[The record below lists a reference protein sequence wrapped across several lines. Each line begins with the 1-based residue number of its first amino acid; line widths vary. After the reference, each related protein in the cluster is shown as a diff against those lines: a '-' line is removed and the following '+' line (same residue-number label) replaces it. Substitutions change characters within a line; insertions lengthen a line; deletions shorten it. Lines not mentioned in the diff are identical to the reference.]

1 MKRFFTL
8 ISVFLLF
15 AAGIAYYVWPKYS
28 IDLPRFLSY
37 ELVQEI
43 RNEIIQNNPL
53 RFQGDYPNSVL
64 TVKGVVDE
72 TNRQRRE
79 AGLPELVQ
87 NARLHQAAELKVK
100 DMFDGQYFDHIS
112 PSGNGPSHFARQA
125 GYRYVIIGENLAL
138 GNFKDDVALVEAWM
152 NSQGHRENILNAQYQ
167 EIGVAVMKGRFEGKM
182 VWLAVQE
189 FGRPESACP
198 SVSSSLRATIDAE
211 RDELDR
217 LVEIINRTH
226 SELSRSSPRTERE
239 RAEYN
244 EKVREYNR
252 LVDEYR
258 GRSEKLKQNIER
270 YNSQVRLYNQCISR

>member
-189 FGRPESACP
+189 FGRPESA
-198 SVSSSLRATIDAE
+198 LRATIDAE